1 MKSSFYS
8 NTSNVFIDVFGVVS
22 ECSCQSTNE
31 PEPFYIKPDN
41 QSGKMNVTWVEPKL
55 DCAGKSTKQLTISP
69 KVKPGDSFGVGK
81 HSVVYT
87 YDMNGGMRLQCS
99 ATFEVKGLL

>member
-1 MKSSFYS
+1 MF
-8 NTSNVFIDVFGVVS
+8 FIDVFL
-22 ECSCQSTNE
+22 ECSCRSTNE

-41 QSGKMNVTWVEPKL
+41 QSGKMNVTWAEPKL

-69 KVKPGDSFGVGK
+69 KVKPGDGFGVGK